1 LLSLDGQA
9 VDPLLAG
16 EHPVRRG
23 SWQQLLP
30 GTQLR
35 NRLSA
40 ARAALSLMNPVQAP
54 YSRAFGLGHGLCNGH
69 WQRQVSPLPAYSSVR
84 RNIAMTAQQQHLPPI
99 LSTGTDYEPL
109 AERFRPIFARI
120 QAGALEREQ
129 TRSLPFEQVK
139 WLKEAGFGA
148 IRVPVEYGGAGASLP
163 QLLQLLIELAEA
175 DSNLP
180 QALRGHFA
188 FVEDR
193 LNAHASSPQDLWFK
207 RFVEG
212 ELVGNAWTEVGAVKI
227 GEVVT
232 RVSRQGDQWVVNGT
246 KYYST
251 GSIFAD
257 WIDVYAQRDDNGADV
272 IAAVRVHQ
280 PGVKQSDDWDG
291 FGQRTTGS
299 GTSLFENA
307 LVEAENLIDFSTRF
321 KYQTAFYQLVLLAVL
336 TGAGRAAVH
345 DITEQ
350 VRKRTRIFSTGNAS
364 AVSQDVQVQQ
374 VIGKASAQVY
384 AAEAT
389 ALRAAS
395 ASQRAY
401 ESRFSQNAETEHT
414 ANIAAELESAQ
425 AQVVISDLVLR
436 ATSDLFNALGA
447 SATSTSKALDRHWR
461 NARTAASHNPL
472 IYKERIIGDWEING
486 TEPPYVWQIGGG
498 SKQL

>member
-1 LLSLDGQA
+1 
-9 VDPLLAG
+9 
-16 EHPVRRG
+16 
-23 SWQQLLP
+23 
-30 GTQLR
+30 
-35 NRLSA
+35 
-40 ARAALSLMNPVQAP
+40 
-54 YSRAFGLGHGLCNGH
+54 
-69 WQRQVSPLPAYSSVR
+69 
-84 RNIAMTAQQQHLPPI
+84 MTAQQQHLPPV
-99 LSTGTDYEPL
+99 LSTGTDYETL

-129 TRSLPFEQVK
+129 SRSLPFEQVK

-148 IRVPVEYGGAGASLP
+148 VRIPVEFGGAGASLP
-163 QLLQLLIELAEA
+163 QLLHLLIELAEA

-193 LNAHASSPQDLWFK
+193 LNAHASSPQDVWFK
-207 RFVEG
+207 RFVDG
-212 ELVGNAWTEVGAVKI
+212 DLVGNAWTEIGAVKLGQVI
-227 GEVVT
+227 T
-232 RVSRQGDQWVVNGT
+232 RVSRQGGQWVANGT

-257 WIDVYAQRDDNGADV
+257 WIDLYAQRDDNGADV
-272 IAAVRVHQ
+272 IAAVNVHQ

-299 GTSLFENA
+299 GTSVFENA
-307 LVEAENLIDFSTRF
+307 VVEAENLIDFSTRF
-321 KYQTAFYQLVLLAVL
+321 KYQTAFYQLVLLAVQ
-336 TGAGRAAVH
+336 TGAGRAAVQDFSEH
-345 DITEQ
+345 
-350 VRKRTRIFSTGNAS
+350 VRQRTRVFSTGNAS
-364 AVSQDVQVQQ
+364 EVSQDVQVQQ

-389 ALRAAS
+389 TLRAAS

-401 ESRFSQNAETEHT
+401 ERRFGQDTEAEHT
-414 ANIAAELESAQ
+414 ANILAELESAQ
-425 AQVVISDLVLR
+425 AQVVVADLTLR

-447 SATSTSKALDRHWR
+447 SATSTGKALDRHWR

-498 SKQL
+498 SKQR

>member
-1 LLSLDGQA
+1 
-9 VDPLLAG
+9 
-16 EHPVRRG
+16 
-23 SWQQLLP
+23 
-30 GTQLR
+30 
-35 NRLSA
+35 
-40 ARAALSLMNPVQAP
+40 
-54 YSRAFGLGHGLCNGH
+54 
-69 WQRQVSPLPAYSSVR
+69 
-84 RNIAMTAQQQHLPPI
+84 MTAQQQYLPHV
-99 LSTGTDYEPL
+99 LSTGTHYEAL
-109 AERFRPIFARI
+109 AARFRPIFARI

-148 IRVPVEYGGAGASLP
+148 VRVPVEYGGAGASLP

-193 LNAHASSPQDLWFK
+193 LNAHATRPQDVWFK
-207 RFVEG
+207 RFVDG
-212 ELVGNAWTEVGAVKI
+212 DLVGNAWTEIGAVKLGQVI
-227 GEVVT
+227 T

-257 WIDVYAQRDDNGADV
+257 WIDLYAQRDDTGADV
-272 IAAVRVHQ
+272 IAAVSVHQ
-280 PGVKQSDDWDG
+280 PGVRQSDDWDG

-299 GTSLFENA
+299 GTSVFENA
-307 LVEAENLIDFSTRF
+307 VVEDENLIDFSTRF
-321 KYQTAFYQLVLLAVL
+321 KYQTAFYQLVLLAVQ
-336 TGAGRAAVH
+336 TGAGRAAVR
-345 DITEQ
+345 DIGEQ
-350 VRKRTRIFSTGNAS
+350 VRQRTRVFSTGNAS
-364 AVSQDVQVQQ
+364 EVSQDVQVQQ
-374 VIGKASAQVY
+374 VIGRASAQVY

-389 ALRAAS
+389 TLRAAG

-401 ESRFSQNAETEHT
+401 QSRFDLDAETEHT
-414 ANIAAELESAQ
+414 ANLLAELESAQ
-425 AQVVISDLVLR
+425 AQVVVADLTLR

-461 NARTAASHNPL
+461 NARTAVSHNPL

-498 SKQL
+498 SKQR